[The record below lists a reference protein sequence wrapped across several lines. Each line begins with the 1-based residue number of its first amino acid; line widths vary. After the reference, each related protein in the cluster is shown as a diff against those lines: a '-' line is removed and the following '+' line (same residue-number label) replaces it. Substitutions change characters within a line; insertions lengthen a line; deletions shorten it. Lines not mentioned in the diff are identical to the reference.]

1 MRYRDI
7 SIRKKILLSNFLM
20 VLIPIIF
27 VCFILFS
34 LLLGFSF
41 VTHSPAALIRNVLL
55 NTSNYGP
62 TLLIKTMNDELAG
75 SEHIT
80 DEARRIL
87 AQLEKSGLHIFV
99 EEAHDQKAEVL
110 YHSSG
115 VNRKSM
121 QKEFESIAET
131 KQYELPYIIWNANG
145 MAYQAEL
152 KNAADKTLRITFSGK
167 DLTFP
172 QDSYESWEHTKLMIK
187 ITIVATGVF
196 MVLFIVALGAILTR
210 KLAQHILIPLYDLN
224 QATSEIRSGNLK
236 QEISV
241 EKEDEIGELCSNFE
255 AMRKQL
261 IESEKLRSQ
270 YDLNRKELIAG
281 ISHDLSTPLTSMQG
295 YVNGLLDGIA
305 DTPEKQQHYLHII
318 QEKTNA
324 MNALVES
331 LFLLSKLDLGQVPF
345 HDECVNLAD
354 FLQDWYQECA
364 SRYEH
369 ASIKLTVKCT
379 QPVQVLMD
387 RTHFIRVLDNL
398 CQNSIKYRSENPV
411 HIDVT
416 LECDKKECILTFQD
430 NGIGI
435 DPSQA
440 PRLFDSFYRSDPAR
454 SSKVK
459 GNGLGLSITKQI
471 ITQMK
476 GEISASGELNK
487 GLCITI
493 RLPLLQGGTTL

>member
-80 DEARRIL
+80 DEAKRIL

-196 MVLFIVALGAILTR
+196 MVLFIVALGAVLTR

-270 YDLNRKELIAG
+270 YDLNRKELIAHRSPPCRG
-281 ISHDLSTPLTSMQG
+281 MSTDCWTGLRIRRKNSSTICIS
-295 YVNGLLDGIA
+295 YRR
-305 DTPEKQQHYLHII
+305 KQ
-318 QEKTNA
+318 
-324 MNALVES
+324 M
-331 LFLLSKLDLGQVPF
+331 P
-345 HDECVNLAD
+345 
-354 FLQDWYQECA
+354 
-364 SRYEH
+364 
-369 ASIKLTVKCT
+369 
-379 QPVQVLMD
+379 
-387 RTHFIRVLDNL
+387 
-398 CQNSIKYRSENPV
+398 
-411 HIDVT
+411 
-416 LECDKKECILTFQD
+416 
-430 NGIGI
+430 
-435 DPSQA
+435 
-440 PRLFDSFYRSDPAR
+440 
-454 SSKVK
+454 
-459 GNGLGLSITKQI
+459 
-471 ITQMK
+471 
-476 GEISASGELNK
+476 
-487 GLCITI
+487 
-493 RLPLLQGGTTL
+493 